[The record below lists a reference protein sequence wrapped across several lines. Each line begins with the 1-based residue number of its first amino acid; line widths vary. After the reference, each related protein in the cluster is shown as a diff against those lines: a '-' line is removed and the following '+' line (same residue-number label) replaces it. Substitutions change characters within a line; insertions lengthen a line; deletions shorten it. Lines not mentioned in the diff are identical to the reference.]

1 LSIDAT
7 KKIAGRRLQ
16 TPLAA
21 ADQDGCRREGEGG
34 EAFRRVEVNN
44 GKQKVFLTAEW
55 KNLAMLNYEIEPSV
69 LMSFVPSGT
78 ELDSWNGK
86 TFISIVGF
94 LFQRTRVLGIPI
106 PFHRNFVEV
115 NLRFYVRRKAN
126 DGWRRGVVFIKEI
139 VPRFAIALVARNFY
153 NEPYIALPVT
163 HRTDGSPLSPKSA
176 EYSWR
181 FAGKQHSMRLATK
194 GEAQPLCDGSEAEF
208 ITEHYWGYNKQ
219 RDGSTL
225 EYRVEHPRWRVYE
238 ISEAH
243 FDCDIISLYGAQ
255 FADSL
260 SCKPSSAFLAEGS
273 PVTVFKGQRVT

>member
-1 LSIDAT
+1 M
-7 KKIAGRRLQ
+7 
-16 TPLAA
+16 
-21 ADQDGCRREGEGG
+21 
-34 EAFRRVEVNN
+34 NN

-55 KNLAMLNYEIEPSV
+55 KHLAMLNYEIEPSALV
-69 LMSFVPSGT
+69 PFVPRGT
-78 ELDSWNGK
+78 EFDSWNGK

-94 LFQRTRVLGIPI
+94 LFERTRVLGIPI
-106 PFHRNFVEV
+106 PFHQDFVEV
-115 NLRFYVRRKAN
+115 NLRFYVRRKAH

-153 NEPYIALPVT
+153 NEPYIALPMA
-163 HRTDGSPLSPKSA
+163 HRIDGSPLSLKSA

-181 FAGKQHSMRLATK
+181 FAGKQHFLKLTTK
-194 GEAQPLCDGSEAEF
+194 GEAQPLRDGSEAEF

-243 FDCDIISLYGAQ
+243 FDCDVVGLYGAQ
-255 FADSL
+255 FRESL
-260 SCKPSSAFLAEGS
+260 NCRPSSAFLAEGS
-273 PVTVFKGQRVT
+273 SVTVFNGQRVTP